1 MQQDDEDFNALEGSQ
16 SNWPKQQEQI
26 GKMLEQLLTSCRSS
40 TVRASPTHYLSR
52 TLTPPPLYSMP
63 QGFYMTNSHQQ

>member
-40 TVRASPTHYLSR
+40 TVRASLPFTISHTHL
-52 TLTPPPLYSMP
+52 LLPP
-63 QGFYMTNSHQQ
+63 